1 KTLTQGNSLTKK
13 ITVGPNPNNGN
24 FWFTVNGIEKEM
36 IATLYTIDGKQ
47 ISQFRIMNLQ
57 QQKVSNIPTGIYL
70 LKIPGFE
77 TQKIIVNSGGN
88 AMPQSTQSNNN
99 SKL

>member
-1 KTLTQGNSLTKK
+1 MVTSGSA
-13 ITVGPNPNNGN
+13 
-24 FWFTVNGIEKEM
+24 VNGIEKET

-47 ISQFRIMNLQ
+47 ISQFRVVNLQ
-57 QQKVSNIPTGIYL
+57 QQKVSNVRTGIYL

-77 TQKIIVNSGGN
+77 TQKIIVNGGGN
-88 AMPQSTQSNNN
+88 AAPQSTQTNSN